1 MLSWP
6 GLYDGARSNPERE
19 RRPPEA
25 KAAAVA
31 VAGPR
36 KKRRSGSIMAPT
48 CRLTHKIC
56 ASRTVLLFLCFTV
69 VQCEARH
76 EQQHQKI
83 EFPAVPPWCKK

>member
-1 MLSWP
+1 MLS

-56 ASRTVLLFLCFTV
+56 TARTVLLFLCFTV
-69 VQCEARH
+69 VQRESRH
-76 EQQHQKI
+76 EQQHKKI